1 MTRAATAATTTGRAA
16 RTCAAA
22 VAALLTAGL
31 LTACSDSESPQ
42 GDPPSSTTATT
53 PETGDTDATSSPD
66 PSEPDVDKPERPAA
80 MDKKNADGAAA
91 AAEYFLSLR
100 SYVLSTGDT
109 TEWRAMS
116 YKTCGYC
123 RSAMDQSKTIA
134 KEGDKYEGG
143 EISADITK
151 RYKRDEAT
159 GIWPMD
165 ASVKEEAIEV
175 TDKSGKEIFS
185 ADTAL
190 YESRIEIGLI
200 DDEWIVVEVADVP
213 EG

>member
-91 AAEYFLSLR
+91 AAEYFITLYPFVMTS
-100 SYVLSTGDT
+100 GDT
-109 TEWRAMS
+109 STWKAMS
-116 YKTCGYC
+116 FKTCGFC
-123 RSAMDQSKTIA
+123 ETSIEQAERIR
-134 KEGDKYEGG
+134 DKGYTWSGG
-143 EISADITK
+143 EITRFDVDTT
-151 RYKRDEAT
+151 YDRDEAT
-159 GIWPMD
+159 GIYPFDAHIVQNAGHIED
-165 ASVKEEAIEV
+165 ASGNAVFDGETTDDLYRVEV
-175 TDKSGKEIFS
+175 G
-185 ADTAL
+185 
-190 YESRIEIGLI
+190 YI
-200 DDEWIVVEVADVP
+200 DGDWVVVEIAEKP
-213 EG
+213 